1 MPRDAQRWNHNLHY
15 LPAVLAAVPPGSRR
29 ALDVGCGEGTL
40 TRELRRRVAE
50 VTGIDRDAPVL
61 ELARRQSE
69 PGEITYVCG
78 DFMTHPF
85 EAASFDFITSVAA
98 LHHMDEAAALRRM
111 AGLLAPGGRLAVL
124 GIPHRRLPRELPRA
138 LAAGVAHRAIA
149 LRRGTWESPAPT
161 VEPRRTYRELR
172 RLFAD
177 ELPAAELHRHLM
189 WRYLLTWTRPASRRA
204 AAVEA

>member
-1 MPRDAQRWNHNLHY
+1 M
-15 LPAVLAAVPPGSRR
+15 
-29 ALDVGCGEGTL
+29 
-40 TRELRRRVAE
+40 
-50 VTGIDRDAPVL
+50 
-61 ELARRQSE
+61 
-69 PGEITYVCG
+69 
-78 DFMTHPF
+78 
-85 EAASFDFITSVAA
+85 
-98 LHHMDEAAALRRM
+98 
-111 AGLLAPGGRLAVL
+111 
-124 GIPHRRLPRELPRA
+124 
-138 LAAGVAHRAIA
+138 AHRAIA